1 MGHLMK
7 KRVGPIRQ
15 CYLAKQLSFKTPL
28 FVLFFLNNR
37 FESIDQIGRSKLHPI
52 VIPRG
57 DFLQSAKISSFCYF
71 FTSITSKYF
80 FFLQHYKLLFML
92 Q

>member
-1 MGHLMK
+1 MGRLMK
-7 KRVGPIRQ
+7 KRVGLIRQ

-57 DFLQSAKISSFCYF
+57 DFFLQSAKISSFCYF
-71 FTSITSKYF
+71 FTSITIF
-80 FFLQHYKLLFML
+80 FSSAFKKLFMF
-92 Q
+92 

>member
-1 MGHLMK
+1 MGRLMK
-7 KRVGPIRQ
+7 KRVGLIRQ

-57 DFLQSAKISSFCYF
+57 DFFFNLQKFLHFVISSLQLL
-71 FTSITSKYF
+71 F
-80 FFLQHYKLLFML
+80 FFFSI
-92 Q
+92 